1 MDKLMEKLLVS
12 KKIMDKHNEIKRG
25 DAKMDMQPDFA
36 IPNAKYN
43 ISEELLQNNYQ
54 SNPTSIKIPSVPTI
68 DAIKSSKLPDEIKK
82 LMIEHPIEQPNQQ
95 QVTISN
101 ELVEKAARLMNTNQI
116 GKNITEKNET
126 RQIPNQSL
134 DSSSMK
140 SMIKEAVREVL
151 GEYGLITE
159 SQEKTNEV
167 FNFRLGKHIFEGK
180 VTKIKKLK

>member
-1 MDKLMEKLLVS
+1 
-12 KKIMDKHNEIKRG
+12 
-25 DAKMDMQPDFA
+25 
-36 IPNAKYN
+36 
-43 ISEELLQNNYQ
+43 
-54 SNPTSIKIPSVPTI
+54 
-68 DAIKSSKLPDEIKK
+68 
-82 LMIEHPIEQPNQQ
+82 MIEHPIEQPNQQ

-101 ELVEKAARLMNTNQI
+101 ELVEKAARLMNTNQT

-126 RQIPNQSL
+126 RQTPNQSL
-134 DSSSMK
+134 DSSVMK